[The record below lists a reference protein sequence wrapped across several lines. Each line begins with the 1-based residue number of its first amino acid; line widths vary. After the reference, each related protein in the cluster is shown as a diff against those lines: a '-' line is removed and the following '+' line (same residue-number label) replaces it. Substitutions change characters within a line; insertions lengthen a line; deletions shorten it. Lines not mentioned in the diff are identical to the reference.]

1 MNPENALLRAVLE
14 GSEDE
19 APWQVYADWLEEQG
33 DPRATVC
40 RKHPEIGRLLAG
52 LGTSE
57 QAPFDEIETYA
68 TAGRLDALSAVAVT
82 LRRCGPLVHNQKF
95 PGIVSCTLDQVEKL
109 LALTP
114 GALSVETVVSRRGEW
129 TEAQG
134 RTFASVLASGQP
146 VEALLALFA
155 QDQAD
160 GPFVELLACL
170 VQEMTLRRGS
180 LAELPP
186 VIRFAERLR
195 TEGHALAG
203 LPLMLLGIEGGLKDY
218 LPHYDYRGSSW
229 SGLLGQSNEVEQP
242 LPAAAGE
249 GPLDFTEVLD
259 DTSAGQISAAV
270 SPWHGQS
277 NGRIEARVFRSARP
291 LGEADLSVAMLRSLG
306 LQALAGAAE
315 GGIRAGRVQP
325 KQGLNLLFTAA
336 AIGGA
341 YAGSLL
347 GAYGRLEAWHSMAGL
362 VGASAGES
370 VEALATLAE
379 RCLWV
384 SFNADSAWYYHVC
397 WDVGLL
403 AVRPDR
409 RSVAVLAAT
418 DSD

>member
-1 MNPENALLRAVLE
+1 MNSENALLRAALE
-14 GSEDE
+14 SPEDE

-52 LGTSE
+52 LCTSE

-68 TAGRLDALSAVAVT
+68 TAGLVAVLSALAVT

-95 PGIVSCTLDQVEKL
+95 PGIASCTLDHVEKL

-114 GALSVETVVSRRGEW
+114 GGLSVETVVSRRWEW

-146 VEALLALFA
+146 DEALLALFA
-155 QDQAD
+155 QDQVD

-170 VQEMTLRRGS
+170 VQELTLRRGS

-186 VIRFAERLR
+186 VVRFAERLR
-195 TEGHALAG
+195 AKGHALAD
-203 LPLMLLGIEGGLKDY
+203 LPPTLLDIEGGLKDY

-229 SGLLGQSNEVEQP
+229 SGLLGQANELEQP
-242 LPAAAGE
+242 LPTAAEE
-249 GPLDFTEVLD
+249 GPLVFTEWLD
-259 DTSAGQISAAV
+259 DLSTRQISAAV
-270 SPWHGQS
+270 SSWHGQS
-277 NGRIEARVFRSARP
+277 NGMIEARVFRSARP
-291 LGEADLSVAMLRSLG
+291 LGEADLSVALLRSLG

-315 GGIRAGRVQP
+315 GGIRAGRVQS
-325 KQGLNLLFTAA
+325 KQGLNILFTAA
-336 AIGGA
+336 ATGGA
-341 YAGSLL
+341 CAGSLL

-370 VEALATLAE
+370 VKALATLAE

-384 SFNADSAWYYHVC
+384 SFTAASAWYYHVC

-409 RSVAVLAAT
+409 MSVAVLAAT
-418 DSD
+418 DTD